1 MLLGKYFVQIKDA
14 HIHWGERRKTKT
26 RKIRKKESY
35 IAIPASYAYEYN
47 IRKGEVYKCTTD
59 NGQVYEL
66 KAAGSQSKRDFAKQF
81 EGNGSLKILYDW
93 YEFNNAKEG
102 DYVVVSIYDDRNIK
116 IEFISG
122 TDVNKLN
129 ENNISGEKGKIQ
141 KIDGIEMDGFR
152 LISLLVRDDDKE
164 HCNIKFFSDELKEKN
179 DEPITSVIIGANG
192 SGKSFILK
200 ILAEIFNAVESSNAL
215 GQMKYS
221 MYELVYFI
229 NEKLI
234 QLQILNRQI
243 FIHENGVLLE
253 KYDKSI
259 LPAKALAV
267 SFMLN
272 DKFPFKQLNSIEESI
287 YEYLGVRMTSN
298 ASWTSSMN
306 NKMADSF
313 LNLAVNGK
321 IWDFINRLSEFLC
334 IDAKISINCEMS
346 KADFFAEDLNK
357 RLKKY
362 GEKII
367 GQEDYRADAVKRY
380 TDETY
385 QELSDF
391 IRGIKN
397 NNSFIDNKGKIIFGV
412 SFDVNTSKKEINE
425 IASVYRYFKELS
437 NLKVFKNMTLNLYK
451 KGKRYSFDES
461 SSGEKHILYS
471 FANIFNSI
479 NQNSIILIDEP
490 EISLHPNWQIKY
502 ISFLKKVFSEY
513 SSCHFIIASHSH
525 YMVSDLN
532 PDSSSL
538 ITVNVDEEGKHFLT
552 LDYSTYAWSA
562 ENILYNIFGVRTF
575 RNYYF
580 DMDVRELL
588 YTISNNEK
596 EKLDRIRFLY
606 DKLSKYILDEKDPLN
621 QIIDE
626 AKEYIR
632 NAESELPC

>member
-1 MLLGKYFVQIKDA
+1 MLLGKYYVQIKDA
-14 HIHWGERRKTKT
+14 HIHWGERRKTAT

-47 IRKGEVYKCTTD
+47 IRKGEVYICTTE
-59 NGQVYEL
+59 NGQVYQL

-81 EGNGSLKILYDW
+81 QGNGSLKILYEW
-93 YEFNNAKEG
+93 YELNNAKEG
-102 DYVVVSIYDDRNIK
+102 DYVVVNIYDDKTIK

-122 TDVNKLN
+122 TDDSKLR
-129 ENNISGEKGKIQ
+129 EFNISGENGRIQ
-141 KIDGIEMDGFR
+141 KIDEIETEGFR
-152 LISLLVRDDDKE
+152 LISLLVRDDEKE
-164 HCNIKFFSDELKEKN
+164 HCNIQFFTEEFKDKSN
-179 DEPITSVIIGANG
+179 EPVTSLIIGANG

-200 ILAEIFNAVESSNAL
+200 ILAEIFNAIENPNAL
-215 GQMKYS
+215 EQMKYS
-221 MYELVYFI
+221 HYEIVYI
-229 NEKLI
+229 IKGKII
-234 QLQILNRQI
+234 QLQILNRQT

-259 LPAKALAV
+259 LPTKVLAV

-272 DKFPFKQLNSIEESI
+272 DKFPFKQSNSTEDSNI

-306 NKMADSF
+306 NKMANSF
-313 LNLAVNGK
+313 LNLAVNGN
-321 IWDFINRLSEFLC
+321 IWNFINRLSEFLC
-334 IDAKISINCEMS
+334 IDAKISIRCEMS
-346 KADFFAEDLNK
+346 ETDFFADDLNE

-367 GQEDYRADAVKRY
+367 QQEDYRSDAVKRY
-380 TDETY
+380 TDEIY
-385 QELSDF
+385 QELADF
-391 IRGIKN
+391 IKRIKSDH
-397 NNSFIDNKGKIIFGV
+397 SFVKSKSKIIFGV
-412 SFDVNTSKKEINE
+412 SFDVNTPTDEIKK

-451 KGKRYSFDES
+451 KGKMYSFDES

-471 FANIFNSI
+471 YTNIFNSI
-479 NQNSIILIDEP
+479 NKNSIVLIDEP

-532 PDSSSL
+532 PVNSSL

-588 YTISNNEK
+588 YAISNNKK
-596 EKLDRIRFLY
+596 EDLDRIRFLY
-606 DKLSKYILDEKDPLN
+606 GKLSKYILDEKDPLN

-632 NAESELPC
+632 NVESK

>member
-1 MLLGKYFVQIKDA
+1 MLLGKYYVQIKDA
-14 HIHWGERRKTKT
+14 HIHWGERRKTTT

-47 IRKGEVYKCTTD
+47 IRKGEVYKCVSD
-59 NGQVYEL
+59 NGHIYEL

-81 EGNGSLKILYDW
+81 QGNGSLKVLYEW
-93 YEFNNAKEG
+93 YELNNAKEG
-102 DYVVVSIYDDRNIK
+102 DYVVVSIYDDKTIK

-122 TDVNKLN
+122 ADESRLK
-129 ENNISGEKGKIQ
+129 EFNIAGEKGKIQ
-141 KIDGIEMDGFR
+141 RLDEIEKVGFR
-152 LISLLVRDDDKE
+152 LVSLLVRDDEKE
-164 HCNIKFFSDELKEKN
+164 HCNIQFFSDELKGKSN
-179 DEPITSVIIGANG
+179 EPITSLIIGANG
-192 SGKSFILK
+192 SGKSFVLK
-200 ILAEIFNAVESSNAL
+200 LLADIFNAFQSTNAL

-221 MYELVYFI
+221 HYELVYVI
-229 NEKLI
+229 NGELI
-234 QLQILNRQI
+234 QLQILNRQV
-243 FIHENGVLLE
+243 FIHKNGMLLE
-253 KYDKSI
+253 KYDNSV
-259 LPAKALAV
+259 LPSKALAV

-272 DKFPFKQLNSIEESI
+272 DKFPFKQSSFTDDSI

-346 KADFFAEDLNK
+346 EADFFADDLGT

-362 GEKII
+362 GENII
-367 GQEDYRADAVKRY
+367 QQEDFRSDAVKRY
-380 TDETY
+380 TDEIY
-385 QELSDF
+385 QELVDF
-391 IRGIKN
+391 IQWIKN
-397 NNSFIDNKGKIIFGV
+397 DNLYVKNKSKIIFGV
-412 SFDVNTSKKEINE
+412 TFDVNTSADEIKE
-425 IASVYRYFKELS
+425 IASVYRHFKELS

-451 KGKRYSFDES
+451 KGKMYSFDES

-471 FANIFNSI
+471 FTNIFNCI
-479 NQNSIILIDEP
+479 NTNSLVLIDEP

-502 ISFLKKVFSEY
+502 ISFLKKVFADY

-525 YMVSDLN
+525 YLVSDLN
-532 PDSSSL
+532 PDNSSL
-538 ITVNVDEEGKHFLT
+538 VTVDVDEKGKQFIT

-588 YTISNNEK
+588 YAVSNNKKGE
-596 EKLDRIRFLY
+596 LDRIRFLY
-606 DKLSKYILDEKDPLN
+606 DKLSKYILDDKDPLN
-621 QIIDE
+621 QIINE
-626 AKEYIR
+626 AEEYIR
-632 NAESELPC
+632 NVESE

>member
-1 MLLGKYFVQIKDA
+1 MLLGKYYVQIKDA
-14 HIHWGERRKTKT
+14 HIHWGERRKTT
-26 RKIRKKESY
+26 SRKIRKKESY

-47 IRKGEVYKCTTD
+47 IRKGEVYKCTAD

-81 EGNGSLKILYDW
+81 QGNGSLKVLYEW
-93 YEFNNAKEG
+93 YELNNAKEG
-102 DYVVVSIYDDRNIK
+102 DYVVVSIYDDKTLK
-116 IEFISG
+116 IEFISR
-122 TDVNKLN
+122 DDDNKIR
-129 ENNISGEKGKIQ
+129 EFNISEEKGKIQ
-141 KIDGIEMDGFR
+141 KFDEVETSGFK
-152 LISLLVRDDDKE
+152 LTSLLVRDGEKE
-164 HCNIKFFSDELKEKN
+164 HCNIRFFSEELNGKSKE
-179 DEPITSVIIGANG
+179 PTTSLIIGANG

-200 ILAEIFNAVESSNAL
+200 ILAEIFNAIESTNAL

-221 MYELVYFI
+221 HYEVVYII
-229 NEKLI
+229 NRELI

-243 FIHENGVLLE
+243 FVHKNGVLLE

-259 LPAKALAV
+259 LPTKALAV

-272 DKFPFKQLNSIEESI
+272 DKFPFKQSNSTDNSGI

-306 NKMADSF
+306 NKMADSI

-321 IWDFINRLSEFLC
+321 IWNFINRLSEFLC
-334 IDAKISINCEMS
+334 IDAKISISCEMS
-346 KADFFAEDLNK
+346 RADFFADDLNK
-357 RLKKY
+357 KLKGY

-367 GQEDYRADAVKRY
+367 QQEDYRSDAVKSY
-380 TDETY
+380 TDEVY
-385 QELSDF
+385 QELVDF
-391 IRGIKN
+391 INGIKN
-397 NNSFIDNKGKIIFGV
+397 NDSYVKDKSKIIFGV
-412 SFDVNTSKKEINE
+412 SFDVNTSTDELKK
-425 IASVYRYFKELS
+425 IASDYTYFKGLS

-451 KGKRYSFDES
+451 NGKRYSFDES

-471 FANIFNSI
+471 FTNIFNNISR
-479 NQNSIILIDEP
+479 NSIVLIDEP

-502 ISFLKKVFSEY
+502 ISFLKKVFAEY
-513 SSCHFIIASHSH
+513 NSCHFIIASHSH

-532 PDSSSL
+532 PENSSL

-588 YTISNNEK
+588 YAISNNKK
-596 EKLDRIRFLY
+596 EELDRIRDFY
-606 DKLSKYILDEKDPLN
+606 DKLSKYILDNTDPLN
-621 QIIDE
+621 KVIDE

-632 NAESELPC
+632 NVESE

>member
-1 MLLGKYFVQIKDA
+1 MLLGKYYVQIKDA
-14 HIHWGERRKTKT
+14 HIHWGERRKTAT

-47 IRKGEVYKCTTD
+47 IRKGEVYICTTE
-59 NGQVYEL
+59 NGQVYQL

-81 EGNGSLKILYDW
+81 QGNGSLKILYEW
-93 YEFNNAKEG
+93 YELNNAKEG
-102 DYVVVSIYDDRNIK
+102 DYVVVNIYDDKTIK

-122 TDVNKLN
+122 TDDSKLR
-129 ENNISGEKGKIQ
+129 EYNISGENGRIQ
-141 KIDGIEMDGFR
+141 KFDEIETEGFR
-152 LISLLVRDDDKE
+152 LISLLVRDDEKE
-164 HCNIKFFSDELKEKN
+164 HCNIQFFTEEFKDKSN
-179 DEPITSVIIGANG
+179 EPVTSLIIGANG

-200 ILAEIFNAVESSNAL
+200 ILAEIFNAIENPNAL
-215 GQMKYS
+215 EQMKYS
-221 MYELVYFI
+221 HYEIVYI
-229 NEKLI
+229 IKGKKI
-234 QLQILNRQI
+234 QLQILNRQT

-259 LPAKALAV
+259 LPTKVLAV

-272 DKFPFKQLNSIEESI
+272 DKFPFKQSNSTEDSNI

-306 NKMADSF
+306 NKMANSF
-313 LNLAVNGK
+313 LNLAVNGN
-321 IWDFINRLSEFLC
+321 IWNFINRLSEFLC
-334 IDAKISINCEMS
+334 IDAKISIRCEMS
-346 KADFFAEDLNK
+346 ETDFFADDLNE

-362 GEKII
+362 GEKIVQ
-367 GQEDYRADAVKRY
+367 QEDYRSDAVKRY
-380 TDETY
+380 TDEVY
-385 QELSDF
+385 QELTDF
-391 IRGIKN
+391 IKRIKSDE
-397 NNSFIDNKGKIIFGV
+397 SFVKSKSKIIFGV
-412 SFDVNTSKKEINE
+412 SFDVNTPTDEIKK

-451 KGKRYSFDES
+451 KGKMYSFDES

-471 FANIFNSI
+471 YTNIFNSI
-479 NQNSIILIDEP
+479 NKNSIVLIDEP

-532 PDSSSL
+532 PVNSSL

-588 YTISNNEK
+588 YAISNNKK
-596 EKLDRIRFLY
+596 EDLDRIRFLY
-606 DKLSKYILDEKDPLN
+606 GKLSKYILNEKDPLN

-632 NAESELPC
+632 NVESK